1 MKRNANT
8 TAATKAAV
16 AQHTTTE
23 RKSAER
29 STTMRNANTATA
41 NTATATKRMT
51 IDADTGWKFTPASI
65 ALNGHVFAAD
75 KYAIAEKG
83 DVYVLAKVE
92 GVAVRIHV
100 GKASPVYHE
109 ALEAAVAF
117 TQPKAEKPAEKP
129 AEPAK
134 PVEPKAAEPAKQAK
148 PATKRKAPAKAA
160 KQPKAE
166 QPAKQPAEQPAAE
179 PAKPVEPKA
188 AEPAKQAKPATKRK
202 APAKAAKQPAETKP
216 AAEPAKPVATADAWI
231 GTTIEGKGWRIVFD
245 DAAQRTRV
253 IVDDDVPNEERVLI
267 AVADAG
273 FFWSNTTKSW
283 NKKLTRKAY
292 RAAKLL
298 AETLNAI
305 K

>member
-8 TAATKAAV
+8 VTVAAIDTA
-16 AQHTTTE
+16 
-23 RKSAER
+23 
-29 STTMRNANTATA
+29 
-41 NTATATKRMT
+41 
-51 IDADTGWKFTPASI
+51 WKFTATSI
-65 ALNGHVFAAD
+65 ALNGHVFDAD

-92 GVAVRIHV
+92 GVALRIHV

-117 TQPKAEKPAEKP
+117 TQPKAEKPAEQP

-134 PVEPKAAEPAKQAK
+134 PVETKAAEPAKQAK

-166 QPAKQPAEQPAAE
+166 K
-179 PAKPVEPKA
+179 
-188 AEPAKQAKPATKRK
+188 
-202 APAKAAKQPAETKP
+202 PAETKP

-298 AETLNAI
+298 AGTLNAI

>member
-41 NTATATKRMT
+41 NTATATATKRMT

-65 ALNGHVFAAD
+65 ALNGHVFDAD
-75 KYAIAEKG
+75 KYAVADQG

-109 ALEAAVAF
+109 ALEAAVAYKA
-117 TQPKAEKPAEKP
+117 QPKAVKPAAKAAEQP
-129 AEPAK
+129 ATEPAK
-134 PVEPKAAEPAKQAK
+134 PVETKAAEPAKQAK

-166 QPAKQPAEQPAAE
+166 QPAE
-179 PAKPVEPKA
+179 
-188 AEPAKQAKPATKRK
+188 
-202 APAKAAKQPAETKP
+202 KP

-292 RAAKLL
+292 RAAKFL

>member
-29 STTMRNANTATA
+29 STTMRNANTTA
-41 NTATATKRMT
+41 AKAAVATKPAMT

-75 KYAIAEKG
+75 KYAIADKG

-92 GVAVRIHV
+92 GVALRIHV

-134 PVEPKAAEPAKQAK
+134 PVEAKPATKRKAPAKAAKQPKAEKPAEQPAAEPAKPVETKAAEPAKQAK

-166 QPAKQPAEQPAAE
+166 K
-179 PAKPVEPKA
+179 
-188 AEPAKQAKPATKRK
+188 
-202 APAKAAKQPAETKP
+202 PAETKP

-245 DAAQRTRV
+245 DATQRTRV

>member
-8 TAATKAAV
+8 ATVAATAATATAST
-16 AQHTTTE
+16 QNTTE

-29 STTMRNANTATA
+29 STHMKRNTVTVAAIDTA
-41 NTATATKRMT
+41 
-51 IDADTGWKFTPASI
+51 WKFTPASI
-65 ALNGHVFAAD
+65 ALNGHVFTAD

-109 ALEAAVAF
+109 ALEAAAAA
-117 TQPKAEKPAEKP
+117 TMPAKQAEPKPEPA

-134 PVEPKAAEPAKQAK
+134 PVEAKAAEPAKQAK

-160 KQPKAE
+160 KQPEA
-166 QPAKQPAEQPAAE
+166 AAE
-179 PAKPVEPKA
+179 PAKPVE
-188 AEPAKQAKPATKRK
+188 TK
-202 APAKAAKQPAETKP
+202 PAKAAKQPKAAKPAKQAKP
-216 AAEPAKPVATADAWI
+216 AAEPAKPVVPADNAWI
-231 GTTIEGKGWRIVFD
+231 GTAIEGKGWRIAFD
-245 DAAQRTRV
+245 EATQRTRV
-253 IVDDDVPNEERVLI
+253 IF
-267 AVADAG
+267 AADPSAKQKAAIDAAG

-292 RAAKLL
+292 RAAVALS
-298 AETLNAI
+298 ETLNAI
-305 K
+305 A

>member
-8 TAATKAAV
+8 ATAATKAAV

-65 ALNGHVFAAD
+65 ALNGHVFEAD
-75 KYAIAEKG
+75 KYAVAEKG

-117 TQPKAEKPAEKP
+117 KAQPKAVKPAEKP

-134 PVEPKAAEPAKQAK
+134 PVETKAAEPAKQAK

-166 QPAKQPAEQPAAE
+166 QAA
-179 PAKPVEPKA
+179 
-188 AEPAKQAKPATKRK
+188 
-202 APAKAAKQPAETKP
+202 KP
-216 AAEPAKPVATADAWI
+216 AAEPAKPVPAADAWI

>member
-29 STTMRNANTATA
+29 STTMRNANTTA
-41 NTATATKRMT
+41 ATKPMT
-51 IDADTGWKFTPASI
+51 IDAETGWKFTPASI
-65 ALNGHVFAAD
+65 ALNGHVFEAD
-75 KYAIAEKG
+75 KYAVAEKG

-117 TQPKAEKPAEKP
+117 KAQPKAVKPAEPKP
-129 AEPAK
+129 ATEPAK
-134 PVEPKAAEPAKQAK
+134 PVETKAAEPAKQAK

-166 QPAKQPAEQPAAE
+166 QPAE
-179 PAKPVEPKA
+179 PAKPVETKPATEPAKPVETKA
-188 AEPAKQAKPATKRK
+188 AEPAKQAKPA
-202 APAKAAKQPAETKP
+202 
-216 AAEPAKPVATADAWI
+216 AEPAKPVAAADAWI
-231 GTTIEGKGWRIVFD
+231 GTTIEGKGWRVAFD
-245 DAAQRTRV
+245 EATQRTRV
-253 IVDDDVPNEERVLI
+253 IFD
-267 AVADAG
+267 ADPSAKQRAAIDAAG
-273 FFWSNTTKSW
+273 FYWSNTTKSW

>member
-8 TAATKAAV
+8 TAAATKAAV

-29 STTMRNANTATA
+29 STTMRNANTTA
-41 NTATATKRMT
+41 AKAAVATKPMT

-75 KYAIAEKG
+75 KYAVADKG

-134 PVEPKAAEPAKQAK
+134 PVETKAAEPAEKPSAKADQQAK

-166 QPAKQPAEQPAAE
+166 QPAEKPAE
-179 PAKPVEPKA
+179 PAKPVE
-188 AEPAKQAKPATKRK
+188 TK
-202 APAKAAKQPAETKP
+202 PAKAAKQPKAAKPAKQVKP
-216 AAEPAKPVATADAWI
+216 AAEPAKPVPAADAWI

>member
-29 STTMRNANTATA
+29 STTMRNANTTA
-41 NTATATKRMT
+41 AKAAVATKPMT

-75 KYAIAEKG
+75 KYAIADKG

-92 GVAVRIHV
+92 GVALRIHV

-134 PVEPKAAEPAKQAK
+134 PVETKAAEPAAKPSAKADQQAKPATKRKATAKAAKQPKAEQPTEQPAAEPAKPVETKAAEPAKQAK
-148 PATKRKAPAKAA
+148 PA
-160 KQPKAE
+160 
-166 QPAKQPAEQPAAE
+166 
-179 PAKPVEPKA
+179 
-188 AEPAKQAKPATKRK
+188 
-202 APAKAAKQPAETKP
+202 
-216 AAEPAKPVATADAWI
+216 AEPAKPVAAADVWI
-231 GTTIEGKGWRIVFD
+231 GTTIEGKGWRIAFD
-245 DAAQRTRV
+245 EATQRTRV
-253 IVDDDVPNEERVLI
+253 IF
-267 AVADAG
+267 AADPSAKQKAAIDAAG

-292 RAAKLL
+292 RAALAL

>member
-29 STTMRNANTATA
+29 STTMRNANTTA
-41 NTATATKRMT
+41 ATKPMT

-75 KYAIAEKG
+75 KYAIADKG

-92 GVAVRIHV
+92 GVALRIHV

-117 TQPKAEKPAEKP
+117 TQPKAEKPAEQP

-134 PVEPKAAEPAKQAK
+134 PVETKAAEPAAKPSAKADQQAK
-148 PATKRKAPAKAA
+148 PATKRKAPTKAA

-166 QPAKQPAEQPAAE
+166 QPAE
-179 PAKPVEPKA
+179 PAKPVETKAAPAAKQPKA
-188 AEPAKQAKPATKRK
+188 TKPAKQA
-202 APAKAAKQPAETKP
+202 KP
-216 AAEPAKPVATADAWI
+216 AAEPAKPVAAADAWI
-231 GTTIEGKGWRIVFD
+231 GTTIEGKGWRVAFD
-245 DAAQRTRV
+245 EATQRTRV
-253 IVDDDVPNEERVLI
+253 IFD
-267 AVADAG
+267 ADPSAKQRAAIDAAG
-273 FFWSNTTKSW
+273 FYWSNTTKSW

-292 RAAKLL
+292 RAALAL

>member
-1 MKRNANT
+1 MKSNT
-8 TAATKAAV
+8 ATVAATKAAV

-29 STTMRNANTATA
+29 STTMRKSNTATVA
-41 NTATATKRMT
+41 AIDTA
-51 IDADTGWKFTPASI
+51 WKFTPASI
-65 ALNGHVFAAD
+65 ALNGHVFDAD

-83 DVYVLAKVE
+83 DVYVLAKIE
-92 GVAVRIHV
+92 GAAVRIHV
-100 GKASPVYHE
+100 GKASPVYHA
-109 ALEAAVAF
+109 ALEAAVAWNKAA
-117 TQPKAEKPAEKP
+117 TQPKAEKPAETKP
-129 AEPAK
+129 AAEPAK
-134 PVEPKAAEPAKQAK
+134 PVETKAAEPAKQAK
-148 PATKRKAPAKAA
+148 PATKRKATAKAAKQPEAKPAEPAKPVETKPAKAA
-160 KQPKAE
+160 KQPKA
-166 QPAKQPAEQPAAE
+166 AK
-179 PAKPVEPKA
+179 
-188 AEPAKQAKPATKRK
+188 PAKQA
-202 APAKAAKQPAETKP
+202 KP
-216 AAEPAKPVATADAWI
+216 AAEPAKPVPAADAWI

-292 RAAKLL
+292 RAAL
-298 AETLNAI
+298 ALADALNAL

>member
-29 STTMRNANTATA
+29 STTMRNANTTA
-41 NTATATKRMT
+41 VTKPMT
-51 IDADTGWKFTPASI
+51 IDAETGWKFTPASI
-65 ALNGHVFAAD
+65 ALNGHVFEAD
-75 KYAIAEKG
+75 KYTVTEKG
-83 DVYVLAKVE
+83 DVWVLAKVE

-117 TQPKAEKPAEKP
+117 TQPKAEKPAEQP

-134 PVEPKAAEPAKQAK
+134 PVETKAAEPAAKPSAKADQQAK

-166 QPAKQPAEQPAAE
+166 KPAEKPAE
-179 PAKPVEPKA
+179 PAKPVETKPAKAAKQPKA
-188 AEPAKQAKPATKRK
+188 AEPAKQAKPA
-202 APAKAAKQPAETKP
+202 
-216 AAEPAKPVATADAWI
+216 AEPAKPVAAADAWI
-231 GTTIEGKGWRIVFD
+231 GTTIEGKGWRVAFD
-245 DAAQRTRV
+245 EATQRTRV
-253 IVDDDVPNEERVLI
+253 IFD
-267 AVADAG
+267 ADPSAKQRAAIDAAG
-273 FFWSNTTKSW
+273 FYWSNTTKSW

-292 RAAKLL
+292 RAALAL

>member
-8 TAATKAAV
+8 TAAATKAAV

-29 STTMRNANTATA
+29 STTMRNANTTA
-41 NTATATKRMT
+41 AKAAVATKPMT
-51 IDADTGWKFTPASI
+51 IDAETGWKFTPASI
-65 ALNGHVFAAD
+65 ALNGHVFEAD
-75 KYAIAEKG
+75 KYTVTEKG
-83 DVYVLAKVE
+83 DVWVLAKVE

-117 TQPKAEKPAEKP
+117 EAQPKAVKPAAKAAEQP
-129 AEPAK
+129 AAEPAK
-134 PVEPKAAEPAKQAK
+134 PVETKAAEPAKQAK
-148 PATKRKAPAKAA
+148 PATKRNAPAKAA

-166 QPAKQPAEQPAAE
+166 QPAEQPATE
-179 PAKPVEPKA
+179 PAKPVE
-188 AEPAKQAKPATKRK
+188 TK
-202 APAKAAKQPAETKP
+202 PAKAAKQPKAEKPAEKP

-231 GTTIEGKGWRIVFD
+231 GTTIEGKGWRIAFD
-245 DAAQRTRV
+245 EATQRTRV
-253 IVDDDVPNEERVLI
+253 IFD
-267 AVADAG
+267 ADPSAKQRAAIDAAG
-273 FFWSNTTKSW
+273 FYWSNTTKSW

-292 RAAKLL
+292 RAALAL

>member
-29 STTMRNANTATA
+29 STTMRNANTTA
-41 NTATATKRMT
+41 ATKPMT

-75 KYAIAEKG
+75 KYAIADKG

-92 GVAVRIHV
+92 GVALRLHV

-117 TQPKAEKPAEKP
+117 TQPKAEKPAEQP

-134 PVEPKAAEPAKQAK
+134 PVETKAAEPAKQAK
-148 PATKRKAPAKAA
+148 PA
-160 KQPKAE
+160 
-166 QPAKQPAEQPAAE
+166 
-179 PAKPVEPKA
+179 
-188 AEPAKQAKPATKRK
+188 
-202 APAKAAKQPAETKP
+202 
-216 AAEPAKPVATADAWI
+216 AEPAKPVAAADAWI
-231 GTTIEGKGWRIVFD
+231 GTTIEGKGWRVAFD
-245 DAAQRTRV
+245 EATQRTRV
-253 IVDDDVPNEERVLI
+253 IFD
-267 AVADAG
+267 ADPSAKQRAAIDAAG
-273 FFWSNTTKSW
+273 FYWSNTTKSW

-292 RAAKLL
+292 RAALAL

>member
-1 MKRNANT
+1 MKRIANA
-8 TAATKAAV
+8 TAAANAAN
-16 AQHTTTE
+16 ATASTQNTTE
-23 RKSAER
+23 RKSAGR
-29 STTMRNANTATA
+29 SNAMKSTATIA
-41 NTATATKRMT
+41 AIDTA
-51 IDADTGWKFTPASI
+51 WKFTPASI
-65 ALNGHVFAAD
+65 ALNGHVFGAD

-109 ALEAAVAF
+109 ALEAAVAA
-117 TQPKAEKPAEKP
+117 TKPAKQAEPKAEAA

-134 PVEPKAAEPAKQAK
+134 PVEAKAAEPAKQAK

-160 KQPKAE
+160 KQPETKAE
-166 QPAKQPAEQPAAE
+166 AKPAE
-179 PAKPVEPKA
+179 PAKPVE
-188 AEPAKQAKPATKRK
+188 AK
-202 APAKAAKQPAETKP
+202 PAKAAKQPKAKAAKPAKQAKP
-216 AAEPAKPVATADAWI
+216 AAEPAKPVAAADNAWI

-253 IVDDDVPNEERVLI
+253 IVDDDAPNEERLLI

-273 FFWSNTTKSW
+273 FYWSNTTKSW
-283 NKKLTRKAY
+283 NKKLTHKAY
-292 RAAKLL
+292 RAAKAL
-298 AETLNAI
+298 AQTLNAL

>member
-8 TAATKAAV
+8 ATVAATAATATAST
-16 AQHTTTE
+16 QNTTE

-29 STTMRNANTATA
+29 STHMKRNTVTVAAIDTA
-41 NTATATKRMT
+41 
-51 IDADTGWKFTPASI
+51 WKFTPASI

-75 KYAIAEKG
+75 KYAVADKG

-117 TQPKAEKPAEKP
+117 TQPKAEKPAEPKP
-129 AEPAK
+129 EAAAEPAK
-134 PVEPKAAEPAKQAK
+134 PVEAKSAEPAKQAK

-160 KQPKAE
+160 KQPEA
-166 QPAKQPAEQPAAE
+166 AAE
-179 PAKPVEPKA
+179 PAKPVEAKPAK
-188 AEPAKQAKPATKRK
+188 PAKQA
-202 APAKAAKQPAETKP
+202 KP
-216 AAEPAKPVATADAWI
+216 AAEPAKPVAKAAAKPTEPAKPVVPADNAWI
-231 GTTIEGKGWRIVFD
+231 GTAIEGKGWRIAFD
-245 DAAQRTRV
+245 EATQRTRV
-253 IVDDDVPNEERVLI
+253 IF
-267 AVADAG
+267 AADPSAKQKAAIDAAG

-292 RAAKLL
+292 RAAVALS
-298 AETLNAI
+298 ETLNAI
-305 K
+305 A